1 MGEGKNYPTL
11 ILTPKLNMLER
22 KFLEL
27 QALGELYELIQMVGK
42 GVVREVEDFIN
53 Y

>member
-27 QALGELYELIQMVGK
+27 QGAL
-42 GVVREVEDFIN
+42 
-53 Y
+53 